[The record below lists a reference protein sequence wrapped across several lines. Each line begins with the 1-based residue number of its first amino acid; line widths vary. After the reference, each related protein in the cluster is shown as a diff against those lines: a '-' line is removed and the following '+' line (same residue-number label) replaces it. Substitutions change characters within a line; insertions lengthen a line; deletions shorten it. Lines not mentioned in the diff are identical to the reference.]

1 MVAGRRSV
9 IESPPRPQWYE
20 GLNDDEVRL
29 LRTIISKIRTVK
41 NPYVLEIR
49 WSQRQWD
56 VFHVQREKM
65 MEVMTN
71 KV

>member
-1 MVAGRRSV
+1 M

-41 NPYVLEIR
+41 NPYSLEIR
-49 WSQRQWD
+49 WSQKRWD
-56 VFHVQREKM
+56 VLHVQREKI
-65 MEVMTN
+65 MEVLTREY
-71 KV
+71 